1 MIGDAVTGERITP
14 RRILVATDFSVP
26 AQAAIARA
34 GQLAAQHGARLGLL
48 HVLPDEL
55 DVDQDRVRAAL
66 REDALR
72 FAPAASADIAIRRG
86 TVAAE
91 IVAEAVAS
99 DAGLVV
105 VGAHGG
111 DWLADLFLGSTA
123 ENVIRQSTVPV
134 LMVKRPPAGAYR
146 SVILSVNDSAA
157 SAAAARF
164 GGLLT
169 PGAQHFAVHV
179 CTVVGEALL
188 RVYGASEEQLDQLR
202 RISTAE
208 VHDEIARLAATFDPP
223 PKEVII
229 APGHPPTKLV
239 EQCDSRGAD
248 LIVTG
253 TGARSP
259 AAYALL
265 GSVAQHVM
273 HQARCDVLIVPAAV
287 L

>member
-1 MIGDAVTGERITP
+1 MTGERITP

-26 AQAAIARA
+26 AGAAIARA
-34 GQLAAQHGARLGLL
+34 GQLAAQHGARLSLL
-48 HVLPDEL
+48 HVLPDDL

-66 REDALR
+66 SEHALR
-72 FAPAASADIAIRRG
+72 FAAAAPADVAVRRG

-99 DAGLVV
+99 QAGLVV

-123 ENVIRQSTVPV
+123 ENVVRQSTVPV

-146 SVILSVNDSAA
+146 SVILSVDDSAA
-157 SAAAARF
+157 SVAAARF
-164 GGLLT
+164 GGQLA
-169 PGAQHFAVHV
+169 PGAEHFAVHV
-179 CTVVGEALL
+179 CTVVGETLL
-188 RVYGASEEQLDQLR
+188 RVYGASEEQINQLR

-208 VHDEIARLAATFDPP
+208 VHDEIDMLAATIDPP

-239 EQCDSRGAD
+239 EQCDSLGAD

-273 HQARCDVLIVPAAV
+273 HQAHCDVLIVPAAR
-287 L
+287 